1 METYVAL
8 LSTYRK
14 RFSAMLLLLT
24 NKCFRDVILDYYHI
38 SLFPYMFTY
47 IINLFLDKGPPKQ
60 MLLSIASQKKES
72 TVPLDPSLTY
82 LVILESEMTETRR
95 YKQRSENKAVVSG
108 RLPRKRQPLRVPL
121 LKVLLG
127 EKCCRVLLLY
137 RVYSIFIRKN
147 KF

>member
-1 METYVAL
+1 
-8 LSTYRK
+8 
-14 RFSAMLLLLT
+14 MLLLLT

-95 YKQRSENKAVVSG
+95 YKKRSENKAVVSG

-127 EKCCRVLLLY
+127 EKCRRVLLLY